1 MIGKGKNARYY
12 YWLFLEFIRKHLK
25 VIFLSAFISTTV
37 IISLITISP
46 YLLNL
51 LNTQSSVI
59 GMVGA
64 YRMDSLPDEITSKIS
79 NGLLFIN
86 ENGKAVP
93 VLAESWEVMDDGLL
107 YRFHL
112 KKNILLDD
120 NTFFTAKNVNYR
132 FKDVT
137 ISTKGDYLIEF
148 KLKKQLAIFPI
159 YLTKPII
166 KYPSIG
172 IGGLYRVDHIKYK
185 FDTLSEIGLEPNKK
199 NRSHIAYRFFPNEAA
214 MITAYKMGQ
223 IDQMNV
229 SKKSISDP
237 FLQWKNTTVEKIV
250 DYANLLTI
258 FFNFNNPFLKEKEVR
273 SAIKTSIDRSG
284 FAEFGVDAKSSI
296 PPTSW
301 AYNKDLKDTVYD
313 PELAQKI
320 IKKDKSASSSAR
332 LNFNTF
338 YDYLNIASDINK
350 NLNDI
355 GLDTNLNI
363 MSYSNSNDFD
373 IMLAYL
379 KVPQDPDQ
387 YYYWHSTQSLSQL
400 TGYKNLKIDKFL
412 EDGRSS
418 FDQNERLKSYLD
430 FQKTMDDDNAAIFL
444 FFPYNY
450 TIKRK

>member
-25 VIFLSAFISTTV
+25 VIFLSALISTIT

-46 YLLNL
+46 FLLNL
-51 LNTQSSVI
+51 LTTQSSVV
-59 GMVGA
+59 GMVGS

-86 ENGKAVP
+86 ENGKAMP
-93 VLAESWEVMDDGLL
+93 VLAESWEVLDNGLL

-120 NTFFTAKNVNYR
+120 NTFFTSKDVNYH
-132 FKDVT
+132 FKDVS

-148 KLKKQLAIFPI
+148 KLNKQLAIFPI

-166 KYPSIG
+166 KYSSIG
-172 IGGLYRVDHIKYK
+172 IGGLYKIDHIKYK
-185 FDTLSEIGLEPNKK
+185 YDALTEIGLEPNKK
-199 NRSHIAYRFFPNEAA
+199 NRVHIMYRFFPNESS

-223 IDQMNV
+223 INQMTV
-229 SKKSISDP
+229 SKKSIADT
-237 FLQWKNTTVEKIV
+237 FLQWRNTKVEKFV
-250 DYANLLTI
+250 DYANLLTV
-258 FFNFNNPFLKEKEVR
+258 FFNYNNPFLKEKEVR
-273 SAIKTSIDRSG
+273 GAIKSSIDRSQ
-284 FAEFGVDAKSSI
+284 FLEFGIDAKSSI

-301 AYNKDLKDTVYD
+301 AYNKDLKETVYD

-320 IKKDKSASSSAR
+320 IKKDKSASDSAK

-363 MSYSNSNDFD
+363 MSSNTSDFD

-387 YYYWHSTQSLSQL
+387 YYYWHSTQSLSLL
-400 TGYKNLKIDKFL
+400 TGYKNLKLDKFL

-418 FDQNERLKSYLD
+418 FDQNERVKSYLD
-430 FQKTMDDDNAAIFL
+430 FQKTMDDDDTAIFL